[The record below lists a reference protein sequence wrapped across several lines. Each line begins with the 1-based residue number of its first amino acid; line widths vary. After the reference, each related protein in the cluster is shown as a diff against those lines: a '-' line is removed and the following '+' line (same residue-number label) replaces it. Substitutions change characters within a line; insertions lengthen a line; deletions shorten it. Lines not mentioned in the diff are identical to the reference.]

1 MNLLFDYYNVWLKGD
16 KPLTSKNH
24 ADRQKEHYAMT
35 LIQLEECIDIY
46 GKDIYGFCRQITGN
60 RQDGDDLY
68 QDTFMKA
75 LELKDKIDIEQN
87 PKSYLLSIAVR
98 LWKNRRRKYAWRQR
112 IAGMENFSDEVYVCE
127 SENTGSGNN
136 PEEEMLIKE
145 EKAYVMKCV
154 SYLDEKY
161 RLPVYLYYLAEL
173 SLKEIARILKVPE
186 GTVKSRLHK
195 ARVII
200 KEKMEVAGYDR

>member
-1 MNLLFDYYNVWLKGD
+1 
-16 KPLTSKNH
+16 
-24 ADRQKEHYAMT
+24 MT
-35 LIQLEECIDIY
+35 LMQLEECIDIY
-46 GKDIYGFCRQITGN
+46 GKDIYGFCRQVTGN

-75 LELKDKIDIEQN
+75 LELRDKIDMQQN

-112 IAGMENFSDEVYVCE
+112 IAGMESFLDERCSNLLE
-127 SENTGSGNN
+127 KTGFEEN
-136 PEEEMLIKE
+136 PEEGMLLKE
-145 EKAYVMKCV
+145 EKAYIMECV
-154 SYLDEKY
+154 SRLDEKY
-161 RLPVYLYYLAEL
+161 RLPICLLYSSEL
-173 SLKEIARILKVPE
+173 SVKEIAKVLKVPE

-200 KEKMEVAGYDR
+200 KEKMEVAGYER

>member
-1 MNLLFDYYNVWLKGD
+1 MNLLLGYYNVLLKGD

-24 ADRQKEHYAMT
+24 AGRQKELYVMT

-75 LELKDKIDIEQN
+75 LELKDKIDRQQN

-98 LWKNRRRKYAWRQR
+98 LWKNRRRKYAWRKR
-112 IAGMENFSDEVYVCE
+112 IACMESFLDERYADLPE
-127 SENTGSGNN
+127 RSGFGEN
-136 PEEEMLIKE
+136 PEEGMLLKE
-145 EKAYVMKCV
+145 EKAYVMECV
-154 SYLDEKY
+154 SRLDEKY
-161 RLPVYLYYLAEL
+161 RLPICLFYSSEL
-173 SLKEIARILKVPE
+173 SVKEIAKVLKVPE

-195 ARVII
+195 ARAII
-200 KEKMEVAGYDR
+200 KEKMEVAGYE

>member
-1 MNLLFDYYNVWLKGD
+1 
-16 KPLTSKNH
+16 
-24 ADRQKEHYAMT
+24 MT
-35 LIQLEECIDIY
+35 LMELEECIDIY
-46 GKDIYGFCRQITGN
+46 GKDIYGFCRQVTGN

-75 LELKDKIDIEQN
+75 LELKDKIDMQRN

-112 IAGMENFSDEVYVCE
+112 IAGMESFLEGCCGDLLEK
-127 SENTGSGNN
+127 TGFGEN
-136 PEEEMLIKE
+136 PEEGMLLKE
-145 EKAYVMKCV
+145 EKAYVMECV
-154 SYLDEKY
+154 FRLDEKY
-161 RLPVYLYYLAEL
+161 RLPTCLLYSAEL
-173 SLKEIARILKVPE
+173 SVKEIAKVLKVPE

-200 KEKMEVAGYDR
+200 KEKMEAAGYER

>member
-1 MNLLFDYYNVWLKGD
+1 MNLLFGYYNVWLKGG

-35 LIQLEECIDIY
+35 LIQLEECIDIH
-46 GKDIYGFCRQITGN
+46 GKDIYGFCRQVTGN

-75 LELKDKIDIEQN
+75 LELKDKIDMEQN

-112 IAGMENFSDEVYVCE
+112 IAGMESFSDEVY
-127 SENTGSGNN
+127 SGQLENAGSLND
-136 PEEEMLIKE
+136 PEEGMLVKE
-145 EKAYVMKCV
+145 EKVYVMKCV
-154 SYLDEKY
+154 HSLDEKY
-161 RLPVYLYYLAEL
+161 RLPICLYYSAEL
-173 SLKEIARILKVPE
+173 PVREIARILKVPE

>member
-1 MNLLFDYYNVWLKGD
+1 
-16 KPLTSKNH
+16 
-24 ADRQKEHYAMT
+24 MT

-87 PKSYLLSIAVR
+87 SKSYLLSIAVR

-112 IAGMENFSDEVYVCE
+112 IAEMENFSDEVYVCQ
-127 SENTGSGNN
+127 SENTVSGNN

-145 EKAYVMKCV
+145 EKAYAMKCV
-154 SYLDEKY
+154 SYLNEKY